1 LVIVR
6 AEFLHWTTETSSKTW
21 YCHQPTPIHKLIG
34 HRTSSALAVR
44 HYRRRPYI
52 CTVYLGIRG
61 SITFQIG
68 HRSARRRRRCRP
80 RNDRRQGAPPFADQI
95 VRAYLERIG
104 SARRISAIEK
114 MLVNTYGA
122 TIADAMVAKMLTAD
136 KLTQMLKSGN
146 LDAPGVP
153 SFAGLPALAN
163 LPTGNWL
170 SLLGRLNFIQPVLLG
185 IRISDTSDPDGY
197 AAINLHYEGLDWKL
211 SGIELPKAILR
222 DLAAASL
229 PVK

>member
-1 LVIVR
+1 MRWLFGIIAAALIIV
-6 AEFLHWTTETSSKTW
+6 L
-21 YCHQPTPIHKLIG
+21 
-34 HRTSSALAVR
+34 
-44 HYRRRPYI
+44 
-52 CTVYLGIRG
+52 VYLGSAVSSVSKLAAAARAG
-61 SITFQIG
+61 DG
-68 HRSARRRRRCRP
+68 AAVLDRSNVQGLRRSLT
-80 RNDRRQGAPPFADQI
+80 DQI

-104 SARRISAIEK
+104 ATRKISAMEK

-163 LPTGNWL
+163 LHTENWL

-197 AAINLHYEGLDWKL
+197 AAINLHYEGFDWKL

-222 DLAAASL
+222 DLAASL
-229 PVK
+229 PAK